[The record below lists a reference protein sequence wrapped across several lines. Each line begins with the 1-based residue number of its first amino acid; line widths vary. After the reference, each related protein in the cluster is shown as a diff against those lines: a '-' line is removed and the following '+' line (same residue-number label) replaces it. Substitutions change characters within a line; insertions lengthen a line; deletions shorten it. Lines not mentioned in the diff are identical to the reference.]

1 MARNTDAL
9 TIGYDA
15 KRAARN
21 LTGLGNYSRYTIA
34 AMSALYPQNRYL
46 LYSPSPRY
54 TPRLQPL
61 LDQPGVELRYPQG
74 ALWQR
79 MGSLWRSLELTPCLI
94 EDGVNLYH
102 GLSNEL
108 PLNIGASGLP
118 SVVTIHDVIWRR
130 VPGDYSW
137 VDRRIYDFKYGR
149 SARAA
154 TRVIAISERTKADVV
169 NDFGIDPA
177 KIDVIYQGI
186 DPIFDQPTTLEQKQ
200 AVQEAYGLPLRFIL
214 AVGTVQSRKNQL
226 LAVKALRALPKDVK
240 LVIAGRRQSD
250 YAREIDAYI
259 SSHGLSDRVMWLE
272 GVPFDHL
279 PALYALATVTAY
291 ASRYEGFGLPV
302 VESIACG
309 TPVIAA
315 TGSCLEE
322 AGGEGAVYVHPD
334 DADAFAAAATDI
346 IDNSYRRERMSR
358 LGRQHIK
365 RFSAAAYAQATMATY
380 MKAIVSI

>member
-34 AMSALYPQNRYL
+34 AMSALYPRNRYL
-46 LYSPSPRY
+46 LYSPTPAY
-54 TPRLQPL
+54 TPRLRPL

-74 ALWQR
+74 ALWRR
-79 MGSLWRSLELTPCLI
+79 MGALWRSLELTPCLL

-108 PLNIGASGLP
+108 PLNISASGLP

-137 VDRRIYDFKYGR
+137 ADRRLYDFKYGR

-169 NDFGIDPA
+169 NDFGVDPA

-186 DPIFDQPTTLEQKQ
+186 DPIFDQPATLEHKQ
-200 AVQEAYGLPLRFIL
+200 AVQEKYSLPLRFIL
-214 AVGTVQSRKNQL
+214 SVGTVQSRKNQL
-226 LAVKALRALPKDVK
+226 LAARALRTLPADVK
-240 LVIAGRRQSD
+240 LVIAGRRQSA
-250 YAREIDAYI
+250 YAREIDAYVAR
-259 SSHGLSDRVMWLE
+259 HGLSGRVMWLE
-272 GVPFDHL
+272 GVPFDDL
-279 PALYALATVTAY
+279 PALYALASVTAY
-291 ASRYEGFGLPV
+291 PSRYEGFGLPV

-322 AGGEGAVYVHPD
+322 AGGEGAVYVNPD
-334 DADAFAAAATDI
+334 DTDAFAAAAADI
-346 IDNSYRRERMSR
+346 IESSYRRERMAR
-358 LGRQHIK
+358 LGRQHIR
-365 RFSAAAYAQATMATY
+365 RFSARDFAQSTMATY